1 MCNLAFKRCT
11 LIRSK
16 IRAIIDKYLDNR
28 ATPAEE
34 QLLTHW
40 LDVLSAE
47 GTPSDALTPGDKEQ
61 LRRKMLQTIRQR
73 TGQPAHIY
81 PIWKRMVA
89 AAAILLVV
97 AAAGWWIIQPRISR
111 PIAWLELS
119 TGIGEMKKLVL
130 PDSSTVWLEGN
141 SRLKYPEQFTDK
153 RDIKLLYGDAFF
165 DVSPYSKAP
174 FTVYVDSLQV
184 RVLGT
189 FFHVRAYQQLP
200 VEITVNSGK
209 VSVSKHDQ
217 LLGLLTANQ
226 AMRINWNDYTFSRME
241 VSPLNISD
249 WMRREIVF
257 DNMPLRSVLHLLE
270 NYYRVE
276 FEIERVPDMQITGS
290 MPATLLPY
298 QVFNILEE
306 LTDHQVVIE
315 ARGGNKVTVR
325 HK

>member
-1 MCNLAFKRCT
+1 MCNLAFKRRT

-40 LDVLSAE
+40 LDLLSAE
-47 GTPSDALTPGDKEQ
+47 GTPSDALTRGDKEQ

-73 TGQPAHIY
+73 TGQPVRTYH
-81 PIWKRMVA
+81 IWKRLVA
-89 AAAILLVV
+89 AAAIFLAV
-97 AAAGWWIIQPRISR
+97 AVAGWWIMQQRASR
-111 PIAWLELS
+111 PVAWLELS

-141 SRLKYPEQFTDK
+141 SRLKYPEHFRDK
-153 RDIKLLYGDAFF
+153 RDIELLYGDAFF
-165 DVSPYSKAP
+165 DVSPYPKAP

-200 VEITVNSGK
+200 MEITVNSGK
-209 VSVSKHDQ
+209 VSVNRQGQ
-217 LLGLLTANQ
+217 LMGLLTANQ

-257 DNMPLRSVLHLLE
+257 DNMPLKSVLRLLE
-270 NYYRVE
+270 NYYRVK
-276 FEIERVPDMQITGS
+276 FEMENLPDMQVTGS
-290 MPATLLPY
+290 MPTTLQPY

-306 LTDHQVVIE
+306 LTDHQVVIQ
-315 ARGGNKVTVR
+315 ARGENKVTVR

>member
-1 MCNLAFKRCT
+1 M
-11 LIRSK
+11 IRSK

-40 LDVLSAE
+40 LDVISAE
-47 GTPSDALTPGDKEQ
+47 ETPSDALTPGDKEQ

-73 TGQPAHIY
+73 TGQPARTY

-89 AAAILLVV
+89 AAAILLV
-97 AAAGWWIIQPRISR
+97 AAIASWWIIQQRTSR
-111 PIAWLELS
+111 PVAWLELS

-141 SRLKYPEQFTDK
+141 SRLKYPGHFRDK
-153 RDIKLLYGDAFF
+153 RDIELLYGDAFF
-165 DVSPYSKAP
+165 DVSPYPQAP

-200 VEITVNSGK
+200 MEITVNSGK

-217 LLGLLTANQ
+217 LMGLLTANQ

-257 DNMPLRSVLHLLE
+257 DNMPLKSVLHLLE
-270 NYYRVE
+270 NYYRVK
-276 FEIERVPDMQITGS
+276 FEIESVPDMQITGS
-290 MPATLLPY
+290 MPATLQPY
-298 QVFNILEE
+298 QVFHILEE
-306 LTDHQVVIE
+306 LTDHQVIVQ